1 MKTPQTPQWQNWE
14 LQLTQTAVSGGRS
27 TTPIFFVFVFRTDRP
42 VLRYWPGLFHIFS
55 LLFCLRFI
63 LKNCQLIQT
72 KFSLNE
78 VNYDFFSLR
87 PRTKQLMDRYG
98 SMDLRLRTWKPTLS
112 LQRNRK
118 SHKNSRNNSD
128 LTTVQ
133 LWEAWLRLR
142 RHYWRHYWLHNNR
155 LYTCW
160 KPKRPQQVMAVG
172 LKKVVSSIA
181 ENIFTELRRK
191 SG

>member
-1 MKTPQTPQWQNWE
+1 M
-14 LQLTQTAVSGGRS
+14 
-27 TTPIFFVFVFRTDRP
+27 
-42 VLRYWPGLFHIFS
+42 LRYWPGLFHIFS
-55 LLFCLRFI
+55 LLFCLRCCLI

-87 PRTKQLMDRYG
+87 PRT
-98 SMDLRLRTWKPTLS
+98 
-112 LQRNRK
+112 N
-118 SHKNSRNNSD
+118 NSRTGTGPWTWGWGPENPHCPYSETGSRTNKTVE
-128 LTTVQ
+128 TTVIWQ
-133 LWEAWLRLR
+133 PSSCGGAWLRLR
-142 RHYWRHYWLHNNR
+142 RHYWRHYWLHNSR

-181 ENIFTELRRK
+181 ENIFTQLRRK